1 MTVPPP
7 CLTAVELQ
15 EILRASFGE
24 GTPIIDDVTPSGV
37 TVRLPISDRHGRP
50 GGTLSGP
57 AMMMLADTAAW
68 LALMSR
74 AGAELLAVTTSLQ
87 IDFLRKPS
95 LVDLVATA
103 RIVKFG
109 RVLVVSQ
116 VDLFSQGQPDTLV
129 ATASV
134 TYSRPKDAVTH

>member
-1 MTVPPP
+1 MAVPTPR
-7 CLTAVELQ
+7 LSAQELHD
-15 EILRASFGE
+15 ILHDNFGDGAPLVDE
-24 GTPIIDDVTPSGV
+24 VTSTGV

-74 AGAELLAVTTSLQ
+74 AGAELLAVTTSLH
-87 IDFLRKPS
+87 IDFLRKPA

-109 RVLVVSQ
+109 SVLVVTQ
-116 VDLFSQGQPDTLV
+116 VDLYSAGQPDELV

-134 TYSRPKDAVTH
+134 TYSRPKRSHGN